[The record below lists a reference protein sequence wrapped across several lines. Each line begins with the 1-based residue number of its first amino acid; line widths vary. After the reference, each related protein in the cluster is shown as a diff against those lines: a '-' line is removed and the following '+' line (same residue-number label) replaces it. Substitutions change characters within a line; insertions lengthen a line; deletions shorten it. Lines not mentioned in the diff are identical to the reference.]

1 MQQPLQITF
10 RDIPPSE
17 NVEIVIRE
25 KAKKLDQFFDKI
37 MSCRVMVE
45 SPHTHH
51 HQGMLYHVRVD
62 LTVPGAELIA
72 SRSTDKNH
80 AHEDVYVAIRD
91 AFDAAKRQLQ
101 DYKRKLKNKV
111 KKHEIPSHGEITELA
126 PDNDYGRILTP
137 DGREIY
143 FHRNSLVRGEY
154 DELELGKEVR
164 FVEEP
169 GEEGPQA
176 STVHVI
182 GKHHIAG
189 EL

>member
-17 NVEIVIRE
+17 SVEAVVRE
-25 KAKKLDQFFDKI
+25 KAEKLDQFFEKI
-37 MSCRVMVE
+37 MSCRVMIE

-51 HQGMLYHVRVD
+51 HHGMLYHVRVD
-62 LTVPGAELIA
+62 LTVPGAELVA
-72 SRSTDKNH
+72 SRSADENH

-111 KKHEIPSHGEITELA
+111 KTHETPAHGAVAALV
-126 PDNDYGRILTP
+126 PDQDYGRIQAS
-137 DGREIY
+137 DGRDIY

-154 DELELGKEVR
+154 DELEVGSEVR
-164 FVEEP
+164 FVEEA

-176 STVHVI
+176 STVYVV

-189 EL
+189 